1 MSCNGELV
9 FGRTAAGVNL
19 PILVNSDGSLV
30 TGLSFDGDITIGT
43 LAIDQTTPGTT
54 NGVVIN
60 SSALPTGAATQ
71 ATLADIL
78 AKIITAPATEAA
90 QNTGNGTLS
99 TINGK
104 ITACNT
110 GAVVISSS
118 ALPTGAATAAKQP
131 ALGTAGTASADVITV
146 QGIANGTALT
156 ISGTVTSTANSV
168 TLANSTAYEAS
179 RVVKASAGTLRS
191 LTGYN
196 SGPAQ
201 FVQLHNTTSLPA
213 DGQAP
218 ILILPLPAQSGFAF
232 EWTNGIPCSTG
243 ITICNSTTGPTKTI
257 GSTNCFFTVGYN

>member
-1 MSCNGELV
+1 MSHNGTLI
-9 FGRTAAGVNL
+9 FGRDSNGDNR
-19 PILVNSDGSLV
+19 PIKINTDGTLDV
-30 TGLSFDGDITIGT
+30 GLTFDGDITIGT

-78 AKIITAPATEAA
+78 AKLLAAPATEAA
-90 QNTGNGTLS
+90 QTTGNGTLS

-118 ALPTGAATAAKQP
+118 ALPSGAATQTTLS
-131 ALGTAGTASADVITV
+131 ALNDKVTTCNTGAVVVASGAI
-146 QGIANGTALT
+146 
-156 ISGTVTSTANSV
+156 TSTPNAV
-168 TLANSTAYEAS
+168 TLASSTAYEAS

-201 FVQLHNTTSLPA
+201 FLQLHNTTSLPA
-213 DGQAP
+213 DAEVP
-218 ILILPLPAQSGFAF
+218 ILVLPLPAQSGFAF
-232 EWTNGIPCSTG
+232 DWHNGIPCSTG
-243 ITICNSTTGPTKTI
+243 ITICNSTTAPTKTL
-257 GSTNCFFTVGYN
+257 GGTNCFFTAGFN